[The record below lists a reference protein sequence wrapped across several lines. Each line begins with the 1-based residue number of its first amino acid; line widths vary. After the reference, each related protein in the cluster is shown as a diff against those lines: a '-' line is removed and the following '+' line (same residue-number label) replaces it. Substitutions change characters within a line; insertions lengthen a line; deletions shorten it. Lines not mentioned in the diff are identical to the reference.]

1 MSANLPE
8 RVRRAAARV
17 MERARRVR
25 IDTDALAALAS
36 KLEASPTPPPVDP
49 AHEFSGEPSDT
60 VAFIL
65 ALDAINFGSGYFPY
79 LAKRPGLSGYR
90 TVAISLKE
98 HWVADGPWD
107 ARRLAA
113 LSPADCARL
122 TGQEQGVPE
131 IDELMS
137 LFARALN
144 DLGDFLLKRY
154 DGDPTGPVT
163 AANHS
168 AVRLAEMLT
177 EMPLYRDVAH
187 YDGFEVPFYKRAQL
201 TPADLAAT
209 FNGDGF
215 GAFSDLDQLT
225 LFADNLVPHVLRRE
239 GVLVYD
245 AELESRVD
253 AEELLEA
260 GSPEEVE
267 IRAGAVHA
275 VECCVALL
283 REAGGRIT
291 AQELDTVLWTRGQ
304 QPEIK
309 AYPRHRTRTPYY

>member
-1 MSANLPE
+1 
-8 RVRRAAARV
+8 
-17 MERARRVR
+17 
-25 IDTDALAALAS
+25 
-36 KLEASPTPPPVDP
+36 
-49 AHEFSGEPSDT
+49 
-60 VAFIL
+60 
-65 ALDAINFGSGYFPY
+65 
-79 LAKRPGLSGYR
+79 
-90 TVAISLKE
+90 
-98 HWVADGPWD
+98 
-107 ARRLAA
+107 
-113 LSPADCARL
+113 
-122 TGQEQGVPE
+122 
-131 IDELMS
+131 
-137 LFARALN
+137 
-144 DLGDFLLKRY
+144 
-154 DGDPTGPVT
+154 
-163 AANHS
+163 
-168 AVRLAEMLT
+168 
-177 EMPLYRDVAH
+177 MPLYRDVAH